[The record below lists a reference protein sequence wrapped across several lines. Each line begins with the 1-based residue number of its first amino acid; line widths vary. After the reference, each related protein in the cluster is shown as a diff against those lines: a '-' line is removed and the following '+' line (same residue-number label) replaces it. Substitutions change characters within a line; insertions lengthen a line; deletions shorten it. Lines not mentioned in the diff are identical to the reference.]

1 MRRESKLLPRTAVA
15 VFVMAL
21 AFVVA
26 AISSCYDHLH
36 PPATPGGD
44 PSDYPPLTDSKA
56 DAGR

>member
-1 MRRESKLLPRTAVA
+1 MLMPKILDNKTK
-15 VFVMAL
+15 FVMAL